1 VLGQDRA
8 VIVILAIFQ
17 RLGELVFVVAGISIP
32 VFPIIFITHDLGMM
46 A

>member
-1 VLGQDRA
+1 
-8 VIVILAIFQ
+8 
-17 RLGELVFVVAGISIP
+17 LVFVVAGISKP